1 MEEVAVVDHAG
12 LHWVWRLDAIGGGGL
27 CRGTGWSSDRRGIVS
42 DNRDA
47 DIDVGPESFTASAN
61 VKVPCIEMTKAD
73 EVLPWDGRSVIAIF
87 DQVESIA
94 IVDHARLDGYGS
106 LDAVGGCWNS

>member
-12 LHWVWRLDAIGGGGL
+12 WYWLWRLDAIGGSGL
-27 CRGTGWSSDRRGIVS
+27 CRGIGWTSGRCGIVF
-42 DNRDA
+42 DDRDA

-61 VKVPCIEMTKAD
+61 VKVPCMEMTKAD
-73 EVLPWDGRSVIAIF
+73 GVLPWDGRSVITIL

-94 IVDHARLDGYGS
+94 VVDHARLDGYGS
-106 LDAVGGCWNS
+106 LDVVGGGWIS